1 MEKRPNIKLTLD
13 QGLAVARDV
22 RPDRSSEALAS
33 ILGVERA
40 CLLRR
45 SVDARRKSD
54 VHFVVTVGVGGG
66 EGAPQPVVPI
76 EERPLPERQSWSERA
91 PPVCL
96 PRSSLPRPACAR
108 S

>member
-40 CLLRR
+40 YLLRR

-54 VHFVVTVGVGGG
+54 VHFVVTAGIGLGK
-66 EGAPQPVVPI
+66 ALRVPKVI
-76 EERPLPERQSWSERA
+76 IFA
-91 PPVCL
+91 
-96 PRSSLPRPACAR
+96 
-108 S
+108 

>member
-66 EGAPQPVVPI
+66 EGAPQG
-76 EERPLPERQSWSERA
+76 RGQSWSERA